1 MADRAVIFDMDGVL
15 MDSYRPHLLA
25 WQRMA
30 AAHGLEMAEA
40 QFAAGFGKT
49 GRENIVALWGG
60 RVRPQD
66 VQALDDEKEACY
78 RQIIEESFPEMPG
91 AGRLMREL
99 HEAGFALAI
108 GSSGPPANVEVVA
121 RRLSQ
126 GRLLGATVHGLE
138 VPRGKPDP
146 SIFLLAARK
155 LHVAPSRC
163 VVVEDAPAGIVAARA
178 AGMPVV
184 AVTGT
189 ASRELLAGADLIVD
203 ALTELSAPAIAALL
217 DRREGYRQDATQ
229 RHTEAEKN

>member
-15 MDSYRPHLLA
+15 VDSYAAHLLA

-30 AAHGLEMAEA
+30 AAHGLEITEA

-49 GRENIVALWGG
+49 GRENIATLWPGL
-60 RVRPQD
+60 VRPED

-78 RQIIEESFPEMPG
+78 RQIIDGDFPEMPG

-99 HEAGFALAI
+99 HEAGWALAI
-108 GSSGPPANVEVVA
+108 GSSGPAANVEVVA
-121 RRLSQ
+121 RRLSE

-146 SIFLLAARK
+146 AIFLLAARK
-155 LHVAPSRC
+155 LHVAPPRC
-163 VVVEDAPAGIVAARA
+163 VVVEDAPAGIAAARA
-178 AGMPVV
+178 AGMPAV

-189 ASRELLAGADLIVD
+189 VPRDKLTGADLIVD
-203 ALTELSAPAIAALL
+203 SLTELSAAVLGALI
-217 DRREGYRQDATQ
+217 DRRCRP
-229 RHTEAEKN
+229 AETGKRG

>member
-1 MADRAVIFDMDGVL
+1 MAERAVIFDMDGVL
-15 MDSYRPHLLA
+15 VDSYRPHLHA

-30 AAHGLEMAEA
+30 AAHGLEITEA

-49 GRENIVALWGG
+49 GRENITALWGD
-60 RVRPQD
+60 RVRPKD

-108 GSSGPPANVEVVA
+108 GSSGPAANVEVVV

-126 GRLLGATVHGLE
+126 GCLLGATVHGLE

-146 SIFLLAARK
+146 AIFLLASRK
-155 LHVAPSRC
+155 LHVAPVRC

-178 AGMPVV
+178 AGMPVI

-189 ASRELLAGADLIVD
+189 APREQLSGADLVVNS
-203 ALTELSAPAIAALL
+203 LVELSAPAIAALL
-217 DRREGYRQDATQ
+217 DRPRDR
-229 RHTEAEKN
+229 R

>member
-15 MDSYRPHLLA
+15 VDSYRPHLLA

-30 AAHGLEMAEA
+30 AAHGLEMTEA

-49 GRENIVALWGG
+49 GRENIAALWPG
-60 RVRPQD
+60 RVRQED
-66 VQALDDEKEACY
+66 IQALDDEKEACY
-78 RQIIEESFPEMPG
+78 RQIIEADFPEMPG

-108 GSSGPPANVEVVA
+108 GSSGPAANVEAVA

-146 SIFLLAARK
+146 AIFLLAARR

-163 VVVEDAPAGIVAARA
+163 VVVEDAPAGITAARA
-178 AGMPVV
+178 AGMPAV

-189 ASRELLAGADLIVD
+189 VPRDRLAGADLIVD
-203 ALTELSAPAIAALL
+203 SLAELSAGAIAGLI
-217 DRREGYRQDATQ
+217 DRPRPADKTGR
-229 RHTEAEKN
+229 RG